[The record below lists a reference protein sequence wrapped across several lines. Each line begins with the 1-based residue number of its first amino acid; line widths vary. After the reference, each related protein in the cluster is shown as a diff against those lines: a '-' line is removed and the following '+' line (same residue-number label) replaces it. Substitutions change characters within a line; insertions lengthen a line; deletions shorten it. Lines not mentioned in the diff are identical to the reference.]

1 MYEQNTMQHPV
12 FENYDGNIVALFTR
26 QYIKSKA
33 SIGNILYLSGKATKT
48 TLNGMELQLYI

>member
-1 MYEQNTMQHPV
+1 MQHPV
-12 FENYDGNIVALFTR
+12 FQNYDGNIVALFTR

-48 TLNGMELQLYI
+48 TLNGIELQLYI